1 MATTTVILRK
11 EVKAD
16 GTSPL
21 AIRITQDRKSSYVYL
36 DKSIK
41 AEDWDSKARRVKK
54 SHPNAAR
61 LNHFLV
67 KKLAEASDML
77 LELEAQKN
85 DVSAKAA
92 REKLKPSS
100 GDTFFAQAAF
110 YIEQL
115 KEAGKFNQS
124 TADSPRIMRF
134 KEFLKNEDIAF
145 RDITVPLLQRFKTW
159 LLATREI
166 GERTAMNHLVVIRSI
181 FSQAIK
187 AGIVDPKYYPFGR
200 GKITIKFPDSLKI
213 GLSADEVKKLEDME
227 LVPGSPEG
235 HARNLWLFSFYFA
248 GMRVSDILRLKWSDF
263 QDARLHYSM
272 GKNKKGGSL
281 KVSEK
286 VMHILEQ
293 YESLRT
299 DENDFVFPELKAF
312 KEVDQFNLQKQ
323 IANADRTL
331 NKWLRRVAK
340 KAGITKPVTMRI
352 ARHTFGNLSGDKIP
366 VQMLQKLYRH
376 SSITTTIGYQAN
388 FINKDA
394 DDALDAVISF

>member
-100 GDTFFAQAAF
+100 SDTFFAQAAF

-124 TADSPRIMRF
+124 TADGPRIMRF

-213 GLSADEVKKLEDME
+213 GLSADEVKKLEEME
-227 LVPGSPEG
+227 LVPGSPES

-312 KEVDQFNLQKQ
+312 KEVDQFHLQKQ

-340 KAGITKPVTMRI
+340 KAGITKPVTMHI

>member
-1 MATTTVILRK
+1 MATTTIILRK

-41 AEDWDSKARRVKK
+41 AEDWDSKTRRVKK

-159 LLATREI
+159 LLASRKI
-166 GERTAMNHLVVIRSI
+166 GERTAMNHLVVIRSV
-181 FSQAIK
+181 FSQAVK
-187 AGIVDPKYYPFGR
+187 VGLVDMKYYPFGR

-213 GLSADEVKKLEDME
+213 GLSADEVRKLEDME
-227 LVPGSPEG
+227 LAPGSPEN

-286 VMHILEQ
+286 VLLILSQ
-293 YESLRT
+293 YEALRT
-299 DENDFVFPELKAF
+299 NDDDFVFPELKAF
-312 KEVDQFNLQKQ
+312 KEVDQFHLQKQ

-340 KAGITKPVTMRI
+340 KAGITKPVTMHI

-388 FINKDA
+388 FIHKDA
-394 DDALDAVISF
+394 DDALDAVIGG